1 MDTVGYQL
9 VDAQGAVVR
18 TWGGEWGSCPAVPNP
33 VILPN
38 GDHVCGMIVGQESN
52 GFTLRVIQMEPPPPT
67 EADYGAAIQAHIDGA
82 ARARGYDSGVALVSY
97 LSSTNPSWA
106 AEAATFNTW
115 RDAVWA
121 YAYGELA
128 KVQGG
133 QRAQPTIAEFV
144 AELPQVVWP

>member
-1 MDTVGYQL
+1 MRYFDANRRELFHGVPFELDGFAFPGNFLALSTPEEIAARGITVEP
-9 VDAQGAVVR
+9 DP
-18 TWGGEWGSCPAVPNP
+18 EPAP
-33 VILPN
+33 
-38 GDHVCGMIVGQESN
+38 
-52 GFTLRVIQMEPPPPT
+52 PPPPT
-67 EADYGAAIQAHIDGA
+67 VTDYGHAIQSHIDGTA
-82 ARARGYDSGVALVSY
+82 QARGYDNGVALVSY